1 MPHNRLLQLSALSH
15 AMTSPMTDLTATP
28 WVTNSTPCKE
38 KQRRKGAEKHDRQR
52 IHRHAMVA
60 CIAATLGLVACG
72 STTSPS
78 SGDGKASPQPAHAS
92 PPATAKAT
100 DHASRGNAAQ
110 TPESTAAT
118 APGGLTAIVTPIAP
132 PSVNM
137 AEPRPLPVDQASYAS
152 RADAAQLADEL
163 ARSHNL
169 PVQWTRDVM
178 ADARYREVVTRL
190 IMPAANPGAKNW
202 AAYRSRFVEP
212 QRLRSGQRF
221 WQTHAADLRRAEE
234 RYGVPAHI
242 VAGVIGVETLYGRDT
257 GRFRVLDV
265 LTTLS
270 LDFPK
275 GRSDRS
281 AFFRQELGEFLLMC
295 REQGLEPSQV
305 LGSFAGAIGW
315 PQFMPS
321 SIRRHGVDFDGD
333 GHIDLINSPADAIGS
348 VANFLAAHGWQA
360 QWPTHFPVRPPTSGP
375 QLDTL
380 LAPDI
385 RPTFTASQMREL
397 GAQLPEN
404 AMNHPGPLAMV
415 LLHNAGKAP
424 TIIAGTR
431 NFYAL
436 TRYNQSSYYALAVIE
451 LGQAISQAAT
461 RGNQ

>member
-1 MPHNRLLQLSALSH
+1 MPSIPSNALPACLSSPSPHRLPHRLPRHLPHISSRHTAHHAL
-15 AMTSPMTDLTATP
+15 
-28 WVTNSTPCKE
+28 
-38 KQRRKGAEKHDRQR
+38 
-52 IHRHAMVA
+52 VA
-60 CIAATLGLVACG
+60 GIVAALGLTACG
-72 STTSPS
+72 STPSPS
-78 SGDGKASPQPAHAS
+78 ADLGKGVNATQQDIGRAAAPVAPLAAPSRATSEAPVASAIAM
-92 PPATAKAT
+92 PPT
-100 DHASRGNAAQ
+100 DAA
-110 TPESTAAT
+110 A
-118 APGGLTAIVTPIAP
+118 
-132 PSVNM
+132 
-137 AEPRPLPVDQASYAS
+137 PRPLPADQASYAG
-152 RADAAQLADEL
+152 RADAMQLADEL
-163 ARSHNL
+163 ALQHEL
-169 PVQWTRDVM
+169 PVQWTRDVI
-178 ADARYREVVTRL
+178 AQARYREVVGRL

-221 WQTHAADLRRAEE
+221 WQVHAADLQRAEA

-257 GRFRVLDV
+257 GRFRVLDA

-333 GHIDLINSPADAIGS
+333 GHIDLMNSPADAIGS

-360 QWPTHFPVRPPTSGP
+360 QWPTHFPVQPPAGGP

-385 RPTFTASQMREL
+385 RPTFTASQMQEL
-397 GAQLPEN
+397 GAHLPPS

-415 LLHNAGKAP
+415 LLHNAGKPP

-451 LGQAISQAAT
+451 LGQAISRSAA
-461 RGNQ
+461 RGSP

>member
-1 MPHNRLLQLSALSH
+1 MSDRFTRALPAPASPAKRLHL
-15 AMTSPMTDLTATP
+15 LTGLLAA
-28 WVTNSTPCKE
+28 W
-38 KQRRKGAEKHDRQR
+38 G
-52 IHRHAMVA
+52 VA
-60 CIAATLGLVACG
+60 ACG
-72 STTSPS
+72 SSPS
-78 SGDGKASPQPAHAS
+78 LNQGDAGSPIRTAARTTDQAPASAPTTPS
-92 PPATAKAT
+92 SETTVVSVPATEAADAVVANPIAT
-100 DHASRGNAAQ
+100 PAAQ
-110 TPESTAAT
+110 RE
-118 APGGLTAIVTPIAP
+118 P
-132 PSVNM
+132 P
-137 AEPRPLPVDQASYAS
+137 RTLPADRASYADRS
-152 RADAAQLADEL
+152 DAMQLADDI
-163 ARSHNL
+163 ARRHDL
-169 PVQWTRDVM
+169 PEPWVRSAIAQ
-178 ADARYREVVTRL
+178 ARYREVVGKL
-190 IMPAANPGAKNW
+190 IMPAASPGAKNW

-212 QRLRSGQRF
+212 QRLHAGQRF
-221 WQTHAADLRRAEE
+221 WLVHAADLQRAET

-242 VAGVIGVETLYGRDT
+242 IAGVIGVETLYGRDT
-257 GRFRVLDV
+257 GRFRVLDA

-281 AFFRQELGEFLLMC
+281 AFFRQELGEFLVMC
-295 REQGLEPSQV
+295 REQGLQPSQV

-333 GHIDLINSPADAIGS
+333 GHIDLMNSPTDAIGS

-360 QWPTHFPVRPPTSGP
+360 QWPTHFPVQPPASGP

-385 RPTFTASQMREL
+385 RPTFTASQMHDL
-397 GAQLPEN
+397 GARLPQT

-415 LLHNAGKAP
+415 LLHNAGKPP

-431 NFYAL
+431 NFYAI

-451 LGQAISQAAT
+451 LGQAISSQPA

>member
-1 MPHNRLLQLSALSH
+1 MPRSLPRLPSLLTASVDSVTFPVRNAALIGLLTAMALS
-15 AMTSPMTDLTATP
+15 
-28 WVTNSTPCKE
+28 
-38 KQRRKGAEKHDRQR
+38 
-52 IHRHAMVA
+52 
-60 CIAATLGLVACG
+60 ACG
-72 STTSPS
+72 SATSLTAGS
-78 SGDGKASPQPAHAS
+78 A
-92 PPATAKAT
+92 PPATA
-100 DHASRGNAAQ
+100 ASSAPVNARAAASLSA
-110 TPESTAAT
+110 STAASST
-118 APGGLTAIVTPIAP
+118 APANAASSAVPVAIASPIAMP
-132 PSVNM
+132 PTNI
-137 AEPRPLPVDQASYAS
+137 AAPRPLPVDQASYAS
-152 RADAAQLADEL
+152 RADATQLADEL
-163 ARSHNL
+163 ARRHEL
-169 PVQWTRDVM
+169 PLQWTRD
-178 ADARYREVVTRL
+178 AIAQARYREVVSKL

-221 WQTHAADLRRAEE
+221 WQVHEADLKRAEE
-234 RYGVPAHI
+234 KYGVPAHI

-257 GRFRVLDV
+257 GKFRVLDA

-333 GHIDLINSPADAIGS
+333 GHIDLMNSPADAIGS

-360 QWPTHFPVRPPTSGP
+360 QWPTHFPVQPPASGP

-385 RPTFTASQMREL
+385 RPTFTASQMQEL
-397 GAQLPEN
+397 GAQLPQT

-415 LLHNAGKAP
+415 LLHNAGKPP
-424 TIIAGTR
+424 TIIVGTR
-431 NFYAL
+431 NFYAI

-451 LGQAISQAAT
+451 LGQAISRPVA

>member
-1 MPHNRLLQLSALSH
+1 MPSSFLAPMSDHPTRVLPPPARHSGRLIPLTCVLVAL
-15 AMTSPMTDLTATP
+15 
-28 WVTNSTPCKE
+28 
-38 KQRRKGAEKHDRQR
+38 G
-52 IHRHAMVA
+52 VA
-60 CIAATLGLVACG
+60 ACG
-72 STTSPS
+72 SSPS
-78 SGDGKASPQPAHAS
+78 IGPDKGALISAAPRAIEQASPQPTLSEPAPVGPS
-92 PPATAKAT
+92 P
-100 DHASRGNAAQ
+100 
-110 TPESTAAT
+110 
-118 APGGLTAIVTPIAP
+118 APVSTPIAT
-132 PSVNM
+132 SVAQN
-137 AEPRPLPVDQASYAS
+137 EPPRPLPADQASYADRS
-152 RADAAQLADEL
+152 DATQLADEL
-163 ARSHNL
+163 AHRHGL
-169 PVQWTRDVM
+169 PSTWVREVIAQ
-178 ADARYREVVTRL
+178 ARYREVVGKL

-202 AAYRSRFVEP
+202 AAYRSRFIEP
-212 QRLRSGQRF
+212 QRLRAGQRF
-221 WQTHAADLRRAEE
+221 WQAHAPDLQRAEA

-242 VAGVIGVETLYGRDT
+242 IAGVIGVETLYGRDT
-257 GRFRVLDV
+257 GRFRVLDA

-281 AFFRQELGEFLLMC
+281 AFFRQELGEFLTMC

-333 GHIDLINSPADAIGS
+333 GHIDLMNSPSDAIGS

-360 QWPTHFPVRPPTSGP
+360 QWPTHFPVQAPSSGP

-385 RPTFTASQMREL
+385 RPTFTASQMQEL
-397 GAQLPEN
+397 GAKLSQT
-404 AMNHPGPLAMV
+404 AMDHPGPLAMV
-415 LLHNAGKAP
+415 LLHNAGKPP

-431 NFYAL
+431 NFYAI

-451 LGQAISQAAT
+451 LGQAISSPQK

>member
-1 MPHNRLLQLSALSH
+1 MPSTL
-15 AMTSPMTDLTATP
+15 LTAPAAFTSRP
-28 WVTNSTPCKE
+28 P
-38 KQRRKGAEKHDRQR
+38 
-52 IHRHAMVA
+52 HRHPRNRALLVVGAVVA
-60 CIAATLGLVACG
+60 LGLAACG
-72 STTSPS
+72 SSPNPTAGQSKDLEAARRDIGPAVVAVAPPS
-78 SGDGKASPQPAHAS
+78 SPIGSPAAISSASASAPAS
-92 PPATAKAT
+92 TPA
-100 DHASRGNAAQ
+100 
-110 TPESTAAT
+110 
-118 APGGLTAIVTPIAP
+118 AIATPIAV
-132 PSVNM
+132 PSPDI
-137 AEPRPLPVDQASYAS
+137 AAPRPLPADQSSYAG
-152 RADAAQLADEL
+152 RADAVQLADEL
-163 ARSHNL
+163 ARQHEL
-169 PVQWTRDVM
+169 PLPWARDVI
-178 ADARYREVVTRL
+178 AQARYREVVGRL

-221 WQTHAADLRRAEE
+221 WQLHAADLQRAEA

-257 GRFRVLDV
+257 GRFRVLDA

-295 REQGLEPSQV
+295 REQGLEPAQV

-333 GHIDLINSPADAIGS
+333 GHIDLINSPTDAIGS

-360 QWPTHFPVRPPTSGP
+360 QWPTHFQVQPPGKGP
-375 QLDTL
+375 QLDAL

-385 RPTFTASQMREL
+385 RPTFTVNQMQEL
-397 GAQLPEN
+397 GAQLPAN

-431 NFYAL
+431 NFYAI

-451 LGQAISQAAT
+451 LGEAISRAAA
-461 RGNQ
+461 RGNP

>member
-1 MPHNRLLQLSALSH
+1 MPPLL
-15 AMTSPMTDLTATP
+15 SPSQTDSTTA
-28 WVTNSTPCKE
+28 SFH
-38 KQRRKGAEKHDRQR
+38 QAR
-52 IHRHAMVA
+52 RHAGLHSVLAGIAVA
-60 CIAATLGLVACG
+60 WSLCACG
-72 STTSPS
+72 S
-78 SGDGKASPQPAHAS
+78 ASQPALRETGAS
-92 PPATAKAT
+92 LSGNVTQKVHPTSASAAPSTTPSEPNTEAATPMAIAKAI
-100 DHASRGNAAQ
+100 AMPSA
-110 TPESTAAT
+110 AAT
-118 APGGLTAIVTPIAP
+118 Q
-132 PSVNM
+132 
-137 AEPRPLPVDQASYAS
+137 PRPLPVDQASYAG
-152 RADAAQLADEL
+152 RADALQLADEL
-163 ARSHNL
+163 ARRHDL
-169 PVQWTRDVM
+169 PTQWVRD
-178 ADARYREVVTRL
+178 AIAQARFREVVPKL
-190 IMPAANPGAKNW
+190 IMPASNPGAKNW

-221 WQTHAADLRRAEE
+221 WQVHASDLQRAEE
-234 RYGVPAHI
+234 KYGVPAHI

-257 GRFRVLDV
+257 GKFRVLDA

-270 LDFPK
+270 LDFPR

-281 AFFRQELGEFLLMC
+281 AFFRQELGEFLAMC
-295 REQGLEPSQV
+295 REQGLEPTQV

-360 QWPTHFPVRPPTSGP
+360 HWPTHFPVQPPARGP

-385 RPTFTASQMREL
+385 RPTFTASQMQEL
-397 GAQLPEN
+397 GAQLPQT

-424 TIIAGTR
+424 TIIAGTG
-431 NFYAL
+431 NFYAI

-451 LGQAISQAAT
+451 LGQAISRSAT

>member
-1 MPHNRLLQLSALSH
+1 
-15 AMTSPMTDLTATP
+15 MTNPMNDLTATP
-28 WVTNSTPCKE
+28 LTTRSTACNK
-38 KQRRKGAEKHDRQR
+38 KQPRSGAEKPNHPD
-52 IHRHAMVA
+52 IHQHVRHAHPHTNLRTLLA
-60 CIAATLGLVACG
+60 SIAAALGLVACG
-72 STTSPS
+72 SS
-78 SGDGKASPQPAHAS
+78 SSLSSVEDKASSQPVHAS
-92 PPATAKAT
+92 HQAATNRSDLSAQA
-100 DHASRGNAAQ
+100 NAAQ
-110 TPESTAAT
+110 TPASTTTTT
-118 APGGLTAIVTPIAP
+118 AKETAMLTAIVTPVAQPTI
-132 PSVNM
+132 SLT
-137 AEPRPLPVDQASYAS
+137 EPRPVPVDQSRYAG

-163 ARSHNL
+163 ARSLNL
-169 PVQWTRDVM
+169 PVQWTRDVI
-178 ADARYREVVTRL
+178 AEARYREVVPRL

-221 WQTHAADLRRAEE
+221 WQANAADLRRAEE
-234 RYGVPAHI
+234 LYGVPAHI
-242 VAGVIGVETLYGRDT
+242 IAGVIGVETLYGRDT
-257 GRFRVLDV
+257 GRFRVLDA

-321 SIRRHGVDFDGD
+321 SIRKHGVDFDGD
-333 GHIDLINSPADAIGS
+333 GHIDLINSPSDAIGS

-360 QWPTHFPVRPPTSGP
+360 QWPTHFPVRPPANGP

-397 GAQLPEN
+397 GAQLPES

-415 LLHNAGKAP
+415 LLHNAGRAP

-451 LGQAISQAAT
+451 LGQAISQGAT
-461 RGNQ
+461 RSNQ

>member
-1 MPHNRLLQLSALSH
+1 MPRPLHCRPSLLKASTDSVTFPVRNAVLIGLLAAMGLS
-15 AMTSPMTDLTATP
+15 
-28 WVTNSTPCKE
+28 
-38 KQRRKGAEKHDRQR
+38 
-52 IHRHAMVA
+52 
-60 CIAATLGLVACG
+60 ACG
-72 STTSPS
+72 SATSLTAGSVPHAPAAPVAPVNARAAAS
-78 SGDGKASPQPAHAS
+78 LPASPAALSTAPASAASSVEPVAIAS
-92 PPATAKAT
+92 PIAMPPT
-100 DHASRGNAAQ
+100 NIAA
-110 TPESTAAT
+110 
-118 APGGLTAIVTPIAP
+118 
-132 PSVNM
+132 
-137 AEPRPLPVDQASYAS
+137 PRPLPVDQASYAS
-152 RADAAQLADEL
+152 RTDATQLADEL
-163 ARSHNL
+163 ALRHEL
-169 PVQWTRDVM
+169 PVQWTRD
-178 ADARYREVVTRL
+178 AIAQARYREVVPKL

-221 WQTHAADLRRAEE
+221 WQVHEADLKRAEE
-234 RYGVPAHI
+234 KYGVPAHI

-257 GRFRVLDV
+257 GKFRVLDA

-333 GHIDLINSPADAIGS
+333 GHIDLMNSPADAIGS

-360 QWPTHFPVRPPTSGP
+360 QWPTHFPVQPPASGP

-385 RPTFTASQMREL
+385 RPTFTASQMQEL
-397 GAQLPEN
+397 GAQLPQT

-415 LLHNAGKAP
+415 LLHNAGKPP

-431 NFYAL
+431 NFYAI

-451 LGQAISQAAT
+451 LGQAISRPAA

>member
-1 MPHNRLLQLSALSH
+1 MPSPFRHPMSDRTTRALSKP
-15 AMTSPMTDLTATP
+15 A
-28 WVTNSTPCKE
+28 
-38 KQRRKGAEKHDRQR
+38 
-52 IHRHAMVA
+52 RHTGRHTLLISVLAA
-60 CIAATLGLVACG
+60 FGIAACG
-72 STTSPS
+72 SQPRISHGDSAANPTPSRTSKQEPL
-78 SGDGKASPQPAHAS
+78 G
-92 PPATAKAT
+92 TALSA
-100 DHASRGNAAQ
+100 
-110 TPESTAAT
+110 PLAAT
-118 APGGLTAIVTPIAP
+118 SSLASATGEVPADSTDGAIATPIAMP
-132 PSVNM
+132 APSV
-137 AEPRPLPVDQASYAS
+137 EHLRPRPADQASYADRS
-152 RADAAQLADEL
+152 DAVQLADEL
-163 ARSHNL
+163 ARRHDL
-169 PVQWTRDVM
+169 PTQWVRD
-178 ADARYREVVTRL
+178 AIAEARYREVVGKL

-212 QRLRSGQRF
+212 QRLRAGQRF
-221 WQTHAADLRRAEE
+221 WQVHASDLQRAEA

-242 VAGVIGVETLYGRDT
+242 IAGVIGVETLYGRDT
-257 GRFRVLDV
+257 GRFRVLDA

-295 REQGLEPSQV
+295 REQGLEPNQV

-333 GHIDLINSPADAIGS
+333 GHIDLMNSPSDAIGS

-360 QWPTHFPVRPPTSGP
+360 QWPTHFPVQPPSSGP
-375 QLDTL
+375 QLDAL

-385 RPTFTASQMREL
+385 RPTFTASQMQEL
-397 GAQLPEN
+397 GARLPQN

-415 LLHNAGKAP
+415 LLHNAGKPP

-431 NFYAL
+431 NFYAI

-451 LGQAISQAAT
+451 LGQAISSPPK

>member
-1 MPHNRLLQLSALSH
+1 MPR
-15 AMTSPMTDLTATP
+15 TSLTALP
-28 WVTNSTPCKE
+28 AFALRPP
-38 KQRRKGAEKHDRQR
+38 
-52 IHRHAMVA
+52 HRHPTRHALLMVG
-60 CIAATLGLVACG
+60 AAVTLALAACG
-72 STTSPS
+72 SPTSLPAGHGKGVDAAGRDTGPS
-78 SGDGKASPQPAHAS
+78 TAVTGA
-92 PPATAKAT
+92 PPASLI
-100 DHASRGNAAQ
+100 AS
-110 TPESTAAT
+110 AT
-118 APGGLTAIVTPIAP
+118 ATSSASAAAPAAIATPIAV
-132 PSVNM
+132 PS
-137 AEPRPLPVDQASYAS
+137 ADIAAPRALPADQSSYAG

-163 ARSHNL
+163 ARQHEL
-169 PVQWTRDVM
+169 PLPWTRDVI
-178 ADARYREVVTRL
+178 AQARYREVIGRL

-221 WQTHAADLRRAEE
+221 WQLHAADLQRAEA

-257 GRFRVLDV
+257 GRFRVLDA

-281 AFFRQELGEFLLMC
+281 AFFRQELGEFLLTC
-295 REQGLEPSQV
+295 REQGLEPTQV

-333 GHIDLINSPADAIGS
+333 GHIDLINSPTDAIGS

-360 QWPTHFPVRPPTSGP
+360 QWPTHFQVQPPGRGP
-375 QLDTL
+375 QLDAL

-385 RPTFTASQMREL
+385 RPTFTANQMQEL
-397 GAQLPEN
+397 GAQLPAS

-431 NFYAL
+431 NFYAI

-451 LGQAISQAAT
+451 LGEAISRAAA
-461 RGNQ
+461 RGNP

>member
-1 MPHNRLLQLSALSH
+1 MP
-15 AMTSPMTDLTATP
+15 SPLLTALPVFTSRP
-28 WVTNSTPCKE
+28 PHRNSRNRALLVVGTV
-38 KQRRKGAEKHDRQR
+38 
-52 IHRHAMVA
+52 VA
-60 CIAATLGLVACG
+60 LGLAACG
-72 STTSPS
+72 SSP
-78 SGDGKASPQPAHAS
+78 S
-92 PPATAKAT
+92 PPA
-100 DHASRGNAAQ
+100 DHGKGVDAGGRDTGLAMAAA
-110 TPESTAAT
+110 PAAI
-118 APGGLTAIVTPIAP
+118 ATPIAVP
-132 PSVNM
+132 IATPIAVPSEEI
-137 AEPRPLPVDQASYAS
+137 AAPRPLPADQSSYAG
-152 RADAAQLADEL
+152 RADAMQLADEL
-163 ARSHNL
+163 ARQHEL
-169 PVQWTRDVM
+169 PLPWTRDVI
-178 ADARYREVVTRL
+178 AQARYREVVGRL

-202 AAYRSRFVEP
+202 AAYRSRFIEP

-221 WQTHAADLRRAEE
+221 WQLHAADLQRAEA

-257 GRFRVLDV
+257 GRFRVLDA

-295 REQGLEPSQV
+295 REQGLEPTQV

-333 GHIDLINSPADAIGS
+333 GHIDLINSPTDAIGS

-360 QWPTHFPVRPPTSGP
+360 QWPTHFQVQPPGRGP

-385 RPTFTASQMREL
+385 RPTFTANQMQEL
-397 GAQLPEN
+397 GAQLSAS

-431 NFYAL
+431 NFYAI

-451 LGQAISQAAT
+451 LGEAISRAAA
-461 RGNQ
+461 RGNP

>member
-1 MPHNRLLQLSALSH
+1 M
-15 AMTSPMTDLTATP
+15 
-28 WVTNSTPCKE
+28 
-38 KQRRKGAEKHDRQR
+38 
-52 IHRHAMVA
+52 
-60 CIAATLGLVACG
+60 
-72 STTSPS
+72 
-78 SGDGKASPQPAHAS
+78 
-92 PPATAKAT
+92 
-100 DHASRGNAAQ
+100 
-110 TPESTAAT
+110 
-118 APGGLTAIVTPIAP
+118 
-132 PSVNM
+132 
-137 AEPRPLPVDQASYAS
+137 PRPLLALLPHHPGALTLVPIRHVHKCAWVLGMAAALGVAGCGSAPSPTTAKNSQAADTHAKTPEGADSRTASRDNAGTPLSSNTAPAAASAPTAIATPITLPAAEIMAARPLPADQASYAG
-152 RADAAQLADEL
+152 RADAMQLADEL
-163 ARSHNL
+163 ARRHDL
-169 PVQWTRDVM
+169 PLPWTRDVI
-178 ADARYREVVTRL
+178 AQARFREVVGRL

-221 WQTHAADLRRAEE
+221 WQVHAAELQRAEE
-234 RYGVPAHI
+234 KYGVPAHI

-257 GRFRVLDV
+257 GKFRVLDA
-265 LTTLS
+265 LATLS

-281 AFFRQELGEFLLMC
+281 AFFRQELGEFLAMC
-295 REQGLEPSQV
+295 REQGLEPNQV

-333 GHIDLINSPADAIGS
+333 GHIDLMNSPADAIGS

-360 QWPTHFPVRPPTSGP
+360 QWPTHFAVQPPASGP

-385 RPTFTASQMREL
+385 RPTFTASQMQEL
-397 GAQLPEN
+397 GAQLPQT

-415 LLHNAGKAP
+415 LLHNAGKPP

-451 LGQAISQAAT
+451 LGQAISRPAV

>member
-1 MPHNRLLQLSALSH
+1 MPCPHPPLLTGRTDSVSARQIRGISRHAWLIGIVSAL
-15 AMTSPMTDLTATP
+15 
-28 WVTNSTPCKE
+28 
-38 KQRRKGAEKHDRQR
+38 
-52 IHRHAMVA
+52 
-60 CIAATLGLVACG
+60 GLSACG
-72 STTSPS
+72 SAPPPAP
-78 SGDGKASPQPAHAS
+78 DQPAAAAS
-92 PPATAKAT
+92 MAPDAPHPAQVSPK
-100 DHASRGNAAQ
+100 
-110 TPESTAAT
+110 PLT
-118 APGGLTAIVTPIAP
+118 APPPDTNATPTVTAIATPITM
-132 PSVNM
+132 PSAHTM
-137 AEPRPLPVDQASYAS
+137 TPRLLPAEQASYAD
-152 RADAAQLADEL
+152 RTDATQLADEL
-163 ARSHNL
+163 ARRHDL
-169 PVQWTRDVM
+169 PVQWTRD
-178 ADARYREVVTRL
+178 AIAQARYREAVPKL

-202 AAYRSRFVEP
+202 AAYRRRFVEP

-221 WQTHAADLRRAEE
+221 WQVHAADLKRAEAK
-234 RYGVPAHI
+234 YGVPSHI

-257 GRFRVLDV
+257 GKFRVLDA

-333 GHIDLINSPADAIGS
+333 GHIDLMNSPTDAIGS

-360 QWPTHFPVRPPTSGP
+360 QWPTHFPVQPPASGP

-385 RPTFTASQMREL
+385 RPTFTASQMQEL
-397 GAQLPEN
+397 GAQLPQT

-415 LLHNAGKAP
+415 LLHNAGKPP

-431 NFYAL
+431 NFYAI

-451 LGQAISQAAT
+451 LGQAISRSAT